1 MSQHDS
7 LRERIEQHKPK
18 NVKSK
23 IDDKQVYQAMDRVK
37 KYLKEKSHHTDDD
50 MVTILFNIKFRR
62 NFIRKKRF
70 PKLL

>member
-37 KYLKEKSHHTDDD
+37 KYLKEKKISE
-50 MVTILFNIKFRR
+50 VTLKR
-62 NFIRKKRF
+62 NGNWNFLMK
-70 PKLL
+70 